1 MTAKKTTIKG
11 PLPRSEIIKLL
22 KKGEH
27 LITYKKQSTRK
38 VDKMWMT
45 LEKDRLPSD
54 FDGKYGGANKEVI
67 VALDTIKGD
76 WRSFRV
82 DSFKSA
88 EPL

>member
-1 MTAKKTTIKG
+1 
-11 PLPRSEIIKLL
+11 
-22 KKGEH
+22 
-27 LITYKKQSTRK
+27 
-38 VDKMWMT
+38 MWMT

-67 VALDTIKGD
+67 VALDTIKNG

-82 DSFKSA
+82 DAFKSA